1 MWSWLLGVVVLVG
14 RREVGANEE
23 GREKGDGCVR
33 LVFWQWYCWTKSIG
47 LALAVFIK
55 SGISLV
61 RRLQLSLAGIRCIL
75 RGNDL

>member
-1 MWSWLLGVVVLVG
+1 MRRG
-14 RREVGANEE
+14 RE
-23 GREKGDGCVR
+23 GRWVR
-33 LVFWQWYCWTKSIG
+33 EIVFWQWYCWIKSIG

>member
-1 MWSWLLGVVVLVG
+1 M
-14 RREVGANEE
+14 RRG
-23 GREKGDGCVR
+23 EKGDGCVR
-33 LVFWQWYCWTKSIG
+33 LVFWQWYCWTNSIG